1 MSAPE
6 DLPYFHVV
14 SKKEADGNV
23 TTVVMMPTDVHAS
36 ETCKLRQLRMVMPD
50 AIANCNNADII
61 FPVSSWPSKIWEI

>member
-36 ETCKLRQLRMVMPD
+36 ETCKLRQLRMVMPV
-50 AIANCNNADII
+50 
-61 FPVSSWPSKIWEI
+61 VSSWSARALRTDW